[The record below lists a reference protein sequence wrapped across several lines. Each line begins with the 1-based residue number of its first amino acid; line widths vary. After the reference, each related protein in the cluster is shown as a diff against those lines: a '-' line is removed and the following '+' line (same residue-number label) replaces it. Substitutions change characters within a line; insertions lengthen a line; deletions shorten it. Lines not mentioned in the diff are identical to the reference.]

1 MASTPGR
8 SLSILPTELGITCL
22 SEHHPASVSR
32 TVPTFVRRPIWGPS
46 SKGRRRPTRIKQ
58 PDQSLCGASK
68 HLPARCSQVS
78 LTPGNLETHSTF
90 KVPHQPWTSPTFHSS
105 SSSQTAFLRA
115 QCHSPASLRN
125 PFVLF
130 DHYLCFPS
138 LYSSSGLRN
147 REETDAYNHCP
158 SSDGFRAS

>member
-8 SLSILPTELGITCL
+8 SLSILPTELGITCP

-78 LTPGNLETHSTF
+78 LAPGNLETHSTF